1 MHDEAVGMTWMLWP
15 FWFGTESE
23 RIRVRTSTGQN
34 VHGLV
39 ETYMGAGEN
48 VHGLKAQVQCN
59 VLETYTG
66 TGENVHGLKA
76 QVQCNVL
83 CFILTVTALFP
94 NKSSNIPTRKL

>member
-1 MHDEAVGMTWMLWP
+1 MIKCV
-15 FWFGTESE
+15 FFGTESE

-39 ETYMGAGEN
+39 ETYTGAGEN

-66 TGENVHGLKA
+66 TGENV
-76 QVQCNVL
+76 QCR
-83 CFILTVTALFP
+83 TRS
-94 NKSSNIPTRKL
+94 KSTSSM